1 MVFERTRDLGVDLH
15 VLERA
20 ASTNDELVARAKAG
34 PLGEFTTVATL
45 TQTEGRGRLGREWV
59 TPAGKALAVS
69 VLLKPKAPSETWG
82 WIPLLAGAAM
92 TRAVSRLVPDSP
104 VALKWPNDV
113 LVTLGGVDRK
123 VSGVLSE
130 LVGDGEVVVG
140 VGVNLTMTE
149 AELPVESATSLTLAG
164 ARGSAEELADAAL
177 AFFLTELREGWSA
190 LEAAGADAGAS
201 GLRLAV
207 TELCGTLG
215 REVRVELPG
224 GIEHVGTAVG
234 IDASGHLLVG
244 APRGVDSA
252 SDADAV
258 TVAAGDV
265 THLRY
270 E

>member
-1 MVFERTRDLGVDLH
+1 MVFERTRDLGINLH
-15 VLERA
+15 VLDSAR
-20 ASTNDELVARAKAG
+20 STNDELVARAKQGTLA
-34 PLGEFTTVATL
+34 EFTTVATL
-45 TQTEGRGRLGREWV
+45 NQTEGRGRLGREWV

-69 VLLKPKAPSETWG
+69 VLLKPTAPSEAWG

-92 TRAVSRLVPDSP
+92 TRAVARLVPEAP
-104 VALKWPNDV
+104 VSLKWPNDV
-113 LVTLGGVDRK
+113 LITEDGAERK

-140 VGVNLTMTE
+140 VGVNLTMSE
-149 AELPVESATSLTLAG
+149 DELPVPDATSLALSG
-164 ARGSAEELADAAL
+164 AQGSAEELADAAL
-177 AFFLTELREGWSA
+177 AAFLTELREGWAA
-190 LEAAGADAGAS
+190 LEAEGGDAGAS
-201 GLRLAV
+201 GLRIAV

-234 IDASGHLLVG
+234 VDASGHLLVG

-252 SDADAV
+252 SDADVV